1 MTQLFS
7 ALENEVARYK
17 DISHILRK
25 LQDDGEIE
33 SLFETFKHIFD
44 NEHDFTMQELSR
56 IEDERKQKL
65 NLSEQCES
73 NLFMFKSNF
82 QLIVSM
88 IFERAFKATVA
99 EKTGKSARNNF
110 ESTRA
115 ETTLGNTTTNLTTI
129 IPETPKKK
137 SKKSKAKRV
146 ASPNR
151 SNILDLSLDQKTPKY
166 KGKKLST
173 SHLSTSQT
181 QSPLAKI
188 FGTNSTF
195 ANEKSFMIST
205 GGKTPKTNQDVSPT
219 RQSRVS
225 DFQSTTSLNKSLFVQ
240 SEFNYIT
247 GPATFPRSPKCNTD
261 SRTVS
266 PGPAAYTNSPSSF
279 RQNPVA
285 TIDKAAKTCWFDDI
299 AARNESPGPGGRY
312 PSHHFISK

>member
-7 ALENEVARYK
+7 ALETEVNRYK

-25 LQDDGEIE
+25 LQDDGEIS

-65 NLSEQCES
+65 NFSEQCES
-73 NLFMFKSNF
+73 NLSMFKSNF
-82 QLIVSM
+82 QLIVQM
-88 IFERAFKATVA
+88 IFEKAFKATVS
-99 EKTGKSARNNF
+99 EKIGKSPRNNF

-115 ETTLGNTTTNLTTI
+115 ETTINMTTTNLTTI

-137 SKKSKAKRV
+137 TKKSKAKRV
-146 ASPNR
+146 ASPGRN
-151 SNILDLSLDQKTPKY
+151 NILDLSLDQKTPKY

-181 QSPLAKI
+181 HSPLAKI

-205 GGKTPKTNQDVSPT
+205 GTKTHQELSPK
-219 RQSRVS
+219 RQSRA
-225 DFQSTTSLNKSLFVQ
+225 DFPSASSLNKSALFVQ

-247 GPATFPRSPKCNTD
+247 GPATFTRSPKCNTD

-266 PGPAAYTNSPSSF
+266 PGPAAYNNSPTSL
-279 RQNPVA
+279 RQTPVA
-285 TIDKAAKTCWFDDI
+285 TIDKAVKTCWFDDI

-312 PSHHFISK
+312 PSHHFLSK